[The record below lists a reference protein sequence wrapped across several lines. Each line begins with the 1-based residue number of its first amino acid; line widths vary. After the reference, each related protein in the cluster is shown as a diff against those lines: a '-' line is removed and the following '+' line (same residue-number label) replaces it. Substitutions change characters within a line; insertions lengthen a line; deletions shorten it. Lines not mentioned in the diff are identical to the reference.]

1 MLNIIVSGGNRMI
14 LIGGIVFSKIKI
26 VPYTLSGLYDVV
38 MYKGSQEQ
46 VLYAELPLGVALEKY
61 AIMKPI
67 IESKEEIHI

>member
-1 MLNIIVSGGNRMI
+1 MVVVCGMTFDR
-14 LIGGIVFSKIKI
+14 IKI

-38 MYKGSQEQ
+38 MYKGTQEQ

-67 IESKEEIHI
+67 IESKEVIHI